1 MSVWDILS
9 CFLYVFCF
17 FCQTSACK
25 KILNDVVQMNCG
37 KLQTVAERN
46 ELSQGL
52 LVGCDIVYRG
62 YGHGC
67 AIFIAFAISGDPIRR
82 ASVCSQGIRFLGD
95 LVCNIHSI
103 EKIPPTQTKE
113 E

>member
-9 CFLYVFCF
+9 YFLFVCCFLGSE
-17 FCQTSACK
+17 SACE
-25 KILNDVVQMNCG
+25 IIVDDVTKVNCG
-37 KLQTVAERN
+37 KLQTIAERN
-46 ELSQGL
+46 ELSQSL

-67 AIFIAFAISGDPIRR
+67 AIFIVSAISGDSVRR
-82 ASVCSQGIRFLGD
+82 ASACSRGIRFLGD

-103 EKIPPTQTKE
+103 NKIPPTQTKE
-113 E
+113 K

>member
-9 CFLYVFCF
+9 CFLCF
-17 FCQTSACK
+17 AFLVRRPIRK
-25 KILNDVVQMNCG
+25 EIVYDVVKMNCG

-67 AIFIAFAISGDPIRR
+67 AIFIVSAISSDSVRR
-82 ASVCSQGIRFLGD
+82 AS
-95 LVCNIHSI
+95 
-103 EKIPPTQTKE
+103 T
-113 E
+113 